1 MKISTIA
8 KKEIIMKLESNASI
22 QIQKS
27 IEEVFEGI
35 VNPEKM
41 TKYFI
46 SESSGRMESGK
57 NLIWKFPE
65 FDDKFPIEN
74 IEVVTNRSI
83 SFVWDPETVV
93 TITLESLPDTSTL
106 VRVNESGKEMNEAN
120 LKWVLEN
127 TEGWANFLACLKAY
141 LEYGI
146 GLRKGGYDFMRKN

>member
-1 MKISTIA
+1 MI
-8 KKEIIMKLESNASI
+8 LESNTTI
-22 QIQKS
+22 QILKP

-46 SESSGRMESGK
+46 SESSGRLDSGK
-57 NLIWKFPE
+57 EVIWKFPE
-65 FDDKFPIEN
+65 FDDRFPLTEIKIEN
-74 IEVVTNRSI
+74 NHSI

-93 TITLESLPDTSTL
+93 TITLEKSSDNRTI
-106 VRVNESGKEMNEAN
+106 VKVNEIGKEFTDDN
-120 LKWVLEN
+120 LKWVLQN

-146 GLRKGGYDFMRKN
+146 QLRRGAFDFMRSE